1 MKKEVFC
8 IESYQDIILD
18 NEIIKENDNL
28 CKKYE
33 EKGKELTEERIN
45 YLCNVRHLCSVKVI
59 SEEDKA
65 EDTEEETKVSEED
78 KTEDTEEETKVSEE
92 DKTEDTEE
100 ETEVSEKNKKNTK
113 NKNQKNKK

>member
-8 IESYQDIILD
+8 IESYRDIILD

-45 YLCNVRHLCSVKVI
+45 YLCNVRQLCSVKVI

-65 EDTEEETKVSEED
+65 
-78 KTEDTEEETKVSEE
+78 EDTEEETKVSEE

>member
-28 CKKYE
+28 CEKYE

-65 EDTEEETKVSEED
+65 EDTEEETEVSEED
-78 KTEDTEEETKVSEE
+78 KA
-92 DKTEDTEE
+92 EDTEE
-100 ETEVSEKNKKNTK
+100 ETEVSEKNNKNNK